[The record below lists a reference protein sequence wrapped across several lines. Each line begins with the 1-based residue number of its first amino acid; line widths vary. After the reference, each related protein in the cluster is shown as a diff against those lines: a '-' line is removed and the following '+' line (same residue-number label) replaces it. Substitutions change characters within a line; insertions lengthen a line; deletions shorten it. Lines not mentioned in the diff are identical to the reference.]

1 MKLVAFACLAAGVLQ
16 GAHAATEYYAD
27 PVGGNDA
34 NDGRSAATAFR
45 TLERAAKGL
54 KAGDVLNLAPGAVF
68 HESLVITSSGTAT
81 APILV
86 RGNGATVSGVHPIDP
101 GKWEPK
107 GDDLWFQPSDR
118 CWGALRPRVFIGDEM
133 ISPVCGHPNKVN
145 PADLSPRTAIW
156 QTTGVYF
163 RAEKGK
169 TPRDYALTGGVGRT
183 RDEHSG
189 VIIEDQSYITIE
201 RLVAERFPN
210 DGFNV
215 HGVCSGIVCTD
226 IVARYN
232 GDDGFSIHEDI
243 VATVVGL
250 HSHHN
255 DFGIQDAGYAQT
267 IVSGAVLEH
276 NRLGGFD
283 EHGGI
288 RILRD
293 AVIRS
298 NGCRQISIRSRPGK
312 GKLGRSP
319 LAGTM
324 AYFENVKVE
333 GGDGEALLTDDGVT
347 VTARNCTFSGTQK
360 GLELRGGRVHLED
373 CAFGGFKEVSSIS
386 PKCVFTQIGC
396 TGLQSVGA
404 CNGSSDMVKLRQ

>member
-1 MKLVAFACLAAGVLQ
+1 MKTVACIIVAVALQCLCAAR
-16 GAHAATEYYAD
+16 AAEYYAD
-27 PVGGNDA
+27 PVKGDDG
-34 NDGRSAATAFR
+34 NDGRSAAAAFR
-45 TLERAAKGL
+45 TLERATKGL

-68 HESLVITSSGTAT
+68 HESLVITSSGTAA

-86 RGNGATVSGVHPIDP
+86 RGNGAIVSGVHPIDP
-101 GKWEPK
+101 DKWEPK

-133 ISPVCGHPNKVN
+133 ICPVCDHPNKVA
-145 PADLSPRTAIW
+145 PADLKPRTAIW

-169 TPRDYALTGGVGRT
+169 TPRDYALTGGVGRS
-183 RDEHSG
+183 RNEHSG
-189 VIIEDQSYITIE
+189 VIIEDQSYITID

-210 DGFNV
+210 DGFNI

-226 IVARYN
+226 IVAREN
-232 GDDGFSIHEDI
+232 GDDSFSIHEDI

-283 EHGGI
+283 EHGGL

-298 NGCRQISIRSRPGK
+298 NGRRQISIHPRLGK
-312 GKLGRSP
+312 GKLGQSP
-319 LAGTM
+319 LAATI

-333 GGDGEALLTDDGVT
+333 GGEGTAMLVDPGVI
-347 VTARNCTFSGTQK
+347 VTARNCRFSGTQK
-360 GLELRGGRVHLED
+360 GLDLRGGRVHFED
-373 CAFGGFKEVSSIS
+373 CETDGCGTPHSVS
-386 PKCVFTQIGC
+386 PKCALTTVRC
-396 TGLQSVGA
+396 TGF
-404 CNGSSDMVKLRQ
+404 